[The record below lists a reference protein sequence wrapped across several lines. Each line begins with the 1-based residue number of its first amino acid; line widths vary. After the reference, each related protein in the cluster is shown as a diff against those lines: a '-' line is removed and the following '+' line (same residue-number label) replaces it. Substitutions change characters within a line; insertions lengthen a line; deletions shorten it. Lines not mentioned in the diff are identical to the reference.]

1 MAASGRPN
9 HTQAQDHGFRSQCSL
24 TGLQNRLPLRWPTL
38 FPFPPSPKRR
48 YRSSYR
54 YQGWEELQ
62 DPKAWQHLSDFDLLL
77 RLVDFSPLRP
87 VLAQRLG
94 WTSAKGWPPF
104 DPVSIFLLLGW
115 QLTQRWNRSQL
126 LTNLQ
131 DPRYADYA
139 QRFGFQKGVFPTEG
153 GLRHWLTA
161 LGQHAENGDTVS
173 VGEEEQIE
181 VAVQYLNQLLAQ
193 TVSLI
198 LQAGLITPAAWD
210 QALICPD
217 GMLHD
222 AASRLRC
229 TAVTETC
236 YQPTSAEAPRPCP
249 AKEKDRRGC
258 DCDTASCQTL
268 CRHAPPRDPDA
279 RFVWYSGSN
288 RQPHNPNEPIRSPRA
303 ARPRGKGRYG
313 YASLPLLLTEPSRRF
328 HFILLDDFFP
338 ANQRPENAFA
348 AQLCQLATFYPTLHV
363 NAVAGDAA
371 FGFEIVLHTVYQR
384 LQARR
389 VIDLRAEKT
398 DRDKS
403 AWPVRGYDDRGRPV
417 CPFGYALSSNG
428 FDYQRRRHKWACFHA
443 CYKRITPRVEL
454 PDVTYPPTECA
465 YTQHPSGQLL
475 NVGERF
481 RDGSSRLVRDLPVGS
496 ASWKT
501 LYHQARNASECRNA
515 VFQRWGLKRLPVY
528 GLLRSK
534 ALAFLADVWDNLTT
548 LVRLIREATAATGV
562 I

>member
-9 HTQAQDHGFRSQCSL
+9 HTRVQDHDLRSQCSL
-24 TGLQNRLPLRWPTL
+24 AGLQDRLPLPWPTL
-38 FPFPPSPKRR
+38 FSFPPSPKRR
-48 YRSSYR
+48 YRSNYR
-54 YQGWEELQ
+54 YLGWEELQ
-62 DPKAWQHLSDFDLLL
+62 DPAAWQHLSDFDLLL
-77 RLVDFSPLRP
+77 RLVDFTPLRP

-94 WTSAKGWPPF
+94 WSSAKGWTPF

-115 QLTQRWNRSQL
+115 QLTEGWNRSQL
-126 LTNLQ
+126 LANLQ

-139 QRFGFQKGVFPTEG
+139 TRFGFQKDVFPTEG

-193 TVSLI
+193 TVAL
-198 LQAGLITPAAWD
+198 LLEAGLISPAAWD

-236 YQPTSAEAPRPCP
+236 YQPTSAKTPRPCP

-258 DCDTASCQTL
+258 DCDTASCQLL
-268 CRHAPPRDPDA
+268 CRQATPRDPEA
-279 RFVWYSGSN
+279 RFVWYTGSN
-288 RQPHNPNEPIRSPRA
+288 RQPNNPNTPTSSQA
-303 ARPRGKGRYG
+303 DDRPRGKGRYG
-313 YASLPLLLTEPSRRF
+313 YASLPLLPAEPSRRF
-328 HFILLDDFFP
+328 HLVLLDDFFP
-338 ANQRPENAFA
+338 ANQRLENPFA

-363 NAVAGDAA
+363 DAVAGDAA
-371 FGFEIVLHTVYQR
+371 FGYDVVLHTVYEH

-389 VIDLRAEKT
+389 VIDLRADES
-398 DRDKS
+398 DRDHS
-403 AWPVRGYDDRGRPV
+403 MWPLRGYDDRGRPV
-417 CPFGYALSSNG
+417 CPFGYALSANG
-428 FDYQRRRHKWACFHA
+428 FDYQRLRHKWACFHA
-443 CYKRITPRVEL
+443 CQKGVPPRIEL
-454 PDVTYPPTECA
+454 PDLTYPPTQCP
-465 YTQHPSGQLL
+465 YTCRPSGQLL

-496 ASWKT
+496 TTWKT
-501 LYHQARNASECRNA
+501 LYHQARNASESRNA
-515 VFQRWGLKRLPVY
+515 TFQRWGLKRLPVY
-528 GLLRSK
+528 GSLRSK
-534 ALAFLADVWDNLTT
+534 AMVFLADVWVNLTT
-548 LVRLIREATAATGV
+548 LVRLIREATAATGAT
-562 I
+562 